1 MGFWGSGGCRSG
13 GSFPV
18 ASASALATV
27 EDLQD
32 RRPPDAQSGILAILR
47 VLTGFGGPKHPFLG
61 SKSGHFGVLRGS
73 GIPWRDGP
81 IGPGIPGPTGILP
94 PGGPKTLRTLPK
106 WSKSG
111 PKWGQK
117 GSKMTPFWVH
127 FSDILGSGDPLEGG
141 VPPVQTPSIT
151 YGNTGGLYRNP
162 PLLEGSQGPPK
173 GVKIDHFRTPK
184 RVQNVYNYL

>member
-1 MGFWGSGGCRSG
+1 MGFWASGGCRSG

-32 RRPPDAQSGILAILR
+32 RRPPDAQSGILRVLR

-94 PGGPKTLRTLPK
+94 PGGTQDPPDPQKVTKTDPKRTDFEVKNDPF
-106 WSKSG
+106 WG
-111 PKWGQK
+111 PKH
-117 GSKMTPFWVH
+117 V
-127 FSDILGSGDPLEGG
+127 FSDPKDPLNGCR
-141 VPPVQTPSIT
+141 
-151 YGNTGGLYRNP
+151 NTLWY
-162 PLLEGSQGPPK
+162 PK
-173 GVKIDHFRTPK
+173 
-184 RVQNVYNYL
+184 VYPIYHTCTHQL